1 MTQKEAQA
9 EILLEAMPY
18 IEKYQN
24 KILVVKYG
32 GNAMT
37 DETLK
42 KLVMRD
48 MTLLQFVGIKVVLVH
63 GGGPEISQT
72 LKRMGI

>member
-32 GNAMT
+32 GKRH
-37 DETLK
+37 DG
-42 KLVMRD
+42 RD
-48 MTLLQFVGIKVVLVH
+48 AQKAGH
-63 GGGPEISQT
+63 A
-72 LKRMGI
+72 